1 MMIVYL
7 GGIMKTLETERLIM
21 RNWRESDLFDFYE
34 YARVEGISDMTGWP
48 HHENIEV
55 TKTILKDFIDNDIEY
70 ALVLKEENKVIGSLG
85 LHKRTA
91 DPNYIADNQR
101 EIGYVLSKAYWGRG
115 LMTEAVREAIKYAFD
130 EIKVDVLWCGHKAF
144 NLQSKRVIEKSG
156 FRYYCDGTYE
166 SFDKTYD
173 AKKYILTKD
182 EYHVLFAK

>member
-1 MMIVYL
+1 
-7 GGIMKTLETERLIM
+7 MKTLETERLIM
-21 RNWRESDLFDFYE
+21 RNWKKSDIFDFYE
-34 YARVEGISDMTGWP
+34 YASVEGISEMTGWP

-55 TKTILKDFIDNDIEY
+55 TKTILKGFIDNDIEY

-85 LHKRTA
+85 FHNRTA
-91 DPNYIADNQR
+91 DSNYRADIQR

-115 LMTEAVREAIKYAFD
+115 LMTEAAREAIQYAFD
-130 EIKVDVLWCGHKAF
+130 EIKVDVLWCGHKSF

-182 EYHVLFAK
+182 EYPVLFAK

>member
-1 MMIVYL
+1 
-7 GGIMKTLETERLIM
+7 MKTLETKRLII
-21 RNWRESDLFDFYE
+21 RNWKEADIYDFYE
-34 YARVEGISDMTGWP
+34 YARVEGISEMTGWP
-48 HHENIEV
+48 AHEKIEV

-85 LHKRTA
+85 FHNKSTDINYNA
-91 DPNYIADNQR
+91 DVQR

-115 LMTEAVREAIKYAFD
+115 LMPEAVREAIKYAFD
-130 EIKVDVLWCGHKAF
+130 EIKVDVLWCGHKSF

-182 EYHVLFAK
+182 DYNLLFAE